1 MAICQD
7 TQESRLQSWRQRLAP
22 RSLLP
27 TSSRLNGLLARGRQA
42 SRPRSPRPKSQDDSL
57 PRANTW
63 PLLIKQR
70 SQSLAVRQAA
80 EARKRSAAI
89 NKQIAADFKGR
100 EESVLVWGDYE
111 AIVLVVENFMAAA
124 SSSSRARSDSQASA
138 AELDVDLEAAAVPI
152 RRNVLLEARRFVESL
167 LDVVEEHSDME
178 QAVGLV
184 KRMKAKNATLDDKM
198 VLSIEELWSSEAFRT
213 ACTAA
218 GKPDAY
224 AHLVMDAVRRIS
236 AENYMPT
243 LADHR
248 RFFQDRRRMMFKGTF
263 KFKRLSVSLADM
275 NCMSSGIKSV
285 RSYFEDTTILLFL
298 FDLSHCVELFDNDD
312 ESHHG
317 EGRLRESLTLFEH
330 LVNTRHFPQA
340 SMILVLWN
348 VAGFKDKL
356 DGKEPSS
363 SLRINNRPDGES
375 AAEQAINHV
384 IDKFTAAKK
393 SGMPL
398 HTRVAELSDTA
409 ITTTILAIVKDAMLA
424 RMLTVSGVFRDK
436 AST

>member
-1 MAICQD
+1 MAICKD

-27 TSSRLNGLLARGRQA
+27 TSSRLSGLLARGRQA
-42 SRPRSPRPKSQDDSL
+42 SRPTTPRPKSQDDSL

-80 EARKRSAAI
+80 EARKRSAVI
-89 NKQIAADFKGR
+89 DKQIAADFEKR
-100 EESVLVWGDYE
+100 KQSVLVWGEYE
-111 AIVLVVENFMAAA
+111 AIVLLVENFMKA
-124 SSSSRARSDSQASA
+124 SSSSRARSDSQALA
-138 AELDVDLEAAAVPI
+138 VELDVDLEAAVVPI

-198 VLSIEELWSSEAFRT
+198 ALSIEELWSSKAFRT

-218 GKPDAY
+218 GKPDAF

-236 AENYMPT
+236 AENYIPT

-263 KFKRLSVSLADM
+263 EFNPLSVSLADM
-275 NCMSSGIKSV
+275 NCMNSGIKSV
-285 RSYFEDTTILLFL
+285 RSYFEDATSLLFL

-312 ESHHG
+312 ESHHD

-330 LVNTRHFPQA
+330 LVNTRYFSQA

-348 VAGFKDKL
+348 VAGFKDKFG
-356 DGKEPSS
+356 GKKLSS
-363 SLRINNRPDGES
+363 SLRINNRPEGES
-375 AAEQAINHV
+375 VAEQAINHV
-384 IDKFTAAKK
+384 IGKFTAAKK
-393 SGMPL
+393 SGMKL
-398 HTRVAELSDTA
+398 HTHVAELSDTA
-409 ITTTILAIVKDAMLA
+409 TTTTILAAVKDAMLNRA
-424 RMLTVSGVFRDK
+424 LADSGVLRTGT
-436 AST
+436 A